1 MQARSRARRKT
12 ALDKRLERSR
22 LAGGM
27 SKNFSIT
34 AVLVALLL
42 LVTVLFGA
50 FVLTHVCV
58 DASVRAFYGYERAL
72 ETQIVMVTRNR
83 AVFQAMVNDAREYA
97 KKSPAMASLL
107 QQYAPSLEQLELQ
120 NKPST
125 PAAPSASG
133 R

>member
-1 MQARSRARRKT
+1 MQARSKRRKT

-42 LVTVLFGA
+42 LVTALFGA
-50 FVLTHVCV
+50 FALTHARV
-58 DASVRAFYGYERAL
+58 DASVRAFYGYERGL

-125 PAAPSASG
+125 PAAPSAPG